1 MVLPSERYLLR
12 GKRVKRSISLLSF
25 ADVCT
30 FHRKFPL
37 HLVPEENPP
46 QLFCQIDN
54 ILRQMTVGL
63 EEHLFEKTEITLSK
77 SEDWLLF
84 RFYSL
89 LKVHID
95 EDRLKIDIM
104 LKNILNVI
112 HLL

>member
-1 MVLPSERYLLR
+1 M
-12 GKRVKRSISLLSF
+12 
-25 ADVCT
+25 
-30 FHRKFPL
+30 
-37 HLVPEENPP
+37 VPEENPP

-95 EDRLKIDIM
+95 RLKIDIM

-112 HLL
+112 HSL